1 MQERFNLEKTYQY
14 LLVILAFLMPL
25 TVSLANVVIAIIVLL
40 WLFSGDYK
48 SKYNE
53 IIGSKLMISS
63 IVFYFLHIIGMFWTQ
78 DLEWGFNV
86 LHKMW
91 YFLLLLPVLY
101 TLVKKEYIKFYIYA
115 FLAAIALTEL
125 LSYLVW
131 FEVIGEFRKASF
143 DNPTPF
149 MSHISYNPFL
159 AFAIYLVAYEI
170 FINKQLSKLMLWVY
184 SFFTVIMVFNMFI
197 TQGRSGQVAFFALTG
212 ILILQYFKG
221 QRIKALIVAL
231 ILIPGIF
238 LTAYQTSPLFERRA
252 NLAIKEVVNYDIEYV
267 VGNQFVNSSV
277 GARILFAANSW
288 EIIKENPLLGVGT
301 GDFPSEYKKIS
312 EILSPGGPYITNPH
326 NMYILVLTQLGV
338 VGLLSM
344 LSIFYFQIKISFA
357 GSNKFVRDVG
367 FSLPFLFLVIM
378 LADSYLLGHFTS
390 LLFVFFSSFLYKD
403 FEKS

>member
-1 MQERFNLEKTYQY
+1 
-14 LLVILAFLMPL
+14 
-25 TVSLANVVIAIIVLL
+25 
-40 WLFSGDYK
+40 
-48 SKYNE
+48 
-53 IIGSKLMISS
+53 
-63 IVFYFLHIIGMFWTQ
+63 
-78 DLEWGFNV
+78 
-86 LHKMW
+86 
-91 YFLLLLPVLY
+91 
-101 TLVKKEYIKFYIYA
+101 
-115 FLAAIALTEL
+115 
-125 LSYLVW
+125 
-131 FEVIGEFRKASF
+131 
-143 DNPTPF
+143 
-149 MSHISYNPFL
+149 
-159 AFAIYLVAYEI
+159 
-170 FINKQLSKLMLWVY
+170 
-184 SFFTVIMVFNMFI
+184 MFI

-267 VGNQFVNSSV
+267 VGNQLVNSSV

-288 EIIKENPLLGVGT
+288 EITKENPLLGVGT